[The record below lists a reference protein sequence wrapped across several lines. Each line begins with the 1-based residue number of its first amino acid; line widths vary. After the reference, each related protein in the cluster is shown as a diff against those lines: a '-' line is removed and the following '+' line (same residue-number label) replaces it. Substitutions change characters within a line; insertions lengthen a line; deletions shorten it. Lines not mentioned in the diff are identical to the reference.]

1 MAAQKKSLKLDLFGK
16 SGKKKKAINLLPRE
30 EFAASTKGRILAWLL
45 STFKTIVI
53 VTEMIVMGAFLS
65 RFWLDARSS
74 DLNDE
79 IRQKQAIIAASK
91 EFEDEFKQT
100 QTKLKIVSELSKK
113 EKSSQEILSQVS
125 SRLPQNIYL
134 SSFSYSEKE
143 VKIRGISPSELAIA
157 QLITNL
163 GEIEYFKEITLSQL
177 DTSEDQSSLLIF
189 GVTIDLQQKGGK
201 V

>member
-1 MAAQKKSLKLDLFGK
+1 MAARKKRK
-16 SGKKKKAINLLPRE
+16 SINLLPQE

-53 VTEMIVMGAFLS
+53 ITEMIIMGAFLS
-65 RFWLDARSS
+65 RFWLDAKSA
-74 DLNDE
+74 DLNEE
-79 IRQKQAIIAASK
+79 IQQKQAVIAASK
-91 EFEDEFKQT
+91 DFEDEFKNT
-100 QTKLKIVSELSKK
+100 QTKLSIISGLSKK
-113 EKSSQEILSQVS
+113 EESSQEILAQIT

-134 SSFSYSEKE
+134 NSFSYSESK

-163 GEIEYFKEITLSQL
+163 GEIENFEEITLSQL